1 MKRYIYYFLKD
12 VNNNEYKI
20 NTENFS
26 IRIFTGDLSK
36 LELEYRL
43 LGIRAHDIYID
54 KSFLNSDYLDLI
66 KHIPIMNYGKGIE
79 FIEKPVFPV
88 EIDIW

>member
-1 MKRYIYYFLKD
+1 MKRQIYYFLKD

-26 IRIFTGDLSK
+26 IRIFTGDLSTLGLDCK
-36 LELEYRL
+36 L
-43 LGIRAHDIYID
+43 LGVRAHDIYID
-54 KSFLNSDYLDLI
+54 KSFLNSDYLDSI
-66 KHIPIMNYGKGIE
+66 KRIPIMLCGKGIE

-88 EIDIW
+88 KVDIW